1 MPARIPQDVD
11 LEDRLVLGLTPV
23 RFGYLVIGGLAAF
36 CVWNARWGPVPAR
49 LTLALPL
56 LLGGVTFAWGRW
68 RGRPL
73 DAWVGDLALFLRAN
87 VRVVRAVDDRRAPAP
102 PAASA
107 GPAEADP
114 EPLLAIPAPAEVPAL
129 PAPSPPD
136 PPPEAS
142 APARRAGRVHGD
154 P

>member
-11 LEDRLVLGLTPV
+11 LEDRFVLGLTPV

-36 CVWNARWGPVPAR
+36 CLWNARWGPVPAR

-56 LLGGVTFAWGRW
+56 LLGGVTLAWGRW

-87 VRVVRAVDDRRAPAP
+87 VRVVRAPAP

-107 GPAEADP
+107 DAPPAEP
-114 EPLLAIPAPAEVPAL
+114 GPLLAIRAPAEVPAL
-129 PAPSPPD
+129 PPPIPPD
-136 PPPEAS
+136 PPAEAPTS
-142 APARRAGRVHGD
+142 ARSEAPVQRD